1 MSNIV
6 KSNAIIPTNLED
18 LQRLGNMCATSGFF
32 QDARQLAQAC
42 VKIAAGAEYG
52 LPPVVSMTGIN
63 VIKGRVTLSANVMA
77 AIMKRAGYKLKTR
90 FDGETCCT
98 ITVIDPDGENLG
110 ESSFSMDDAK
120 RAGLGGDNWKKFPR
134 NMLFA
139 RAVSN
144 AARWFA
150 PEVLT
155 GAITPEELG
164 EVEEPPVI
172 EVSEVEQRTEPAAKD
187 KEVIIEARIEQA
199 EEEEPEQPMSVETE
213 MFLWRAERA
222 AANKAEETPSDA
234 KEVVISMQEVAQVFE
249 KTDARTQAISE
260 VGEQIRKTSLARIHA
275 AARDVGLDHAGLKA
289 LLPSD
294 WSLTTVPQATLDALS
309 GLLSAKH
316 LDTLREMWSGYK
328 MPALEQVK
336 DYMKARL
343 SAKPALSPSVCKGE
357 QCGKQILWGLSEKQG
372 TRTPVELGP
381 IRSLKGVGKGE
392 LFFVLT
398 DKGTLLLTHTY
409 PVQEG
414 ETGVQTYLSHH
425 STCPNAPH
433 FRVPKKEAA

>member
-90 FDGETCCT
+90 FDGEQSCV
-98 ITVIDPDGENLG
+98 ITVVDPDGEELG
-110 ESSFSMDDAK
+110 VSSFSMDDARK
-120 RAGLGGDNWKKFPR
+120 AGLGGDNWKKFPR

-172 EVSEVEQRTEPAAKD
+172 EVSEVQQFRSELAALAHTPSGKEVIRIAEESKD
-187 KEVIIEARIEQA
+187 KEVIIEARIEQSEPVLEA
-199 EEEEPEQPMSVETE
+199 SFEEEAPLPPTSEIRSLNP
-213 MFLWRAERA
+213 RATMV
-222 AANKAEETPSDA
+222 K
-234 KEVVISMQEVAQVFE
+234 K
-249 KTDARTQAISE
+249 
-260 VGEQIRKTSLARIHA
+260 IHA
-275 AARDVGLDHAGLKA
+275 RLREVGLDHDELKK
-289 LLPSD
+289 LLPSE
-294 WSLTTVPQATLDALS
+294 WSFKTASESDLDCVNAILQCRSLDELRQQWKFLTKNSLAS
-309 GLLSAKH
+309 GL
-316 LDTLREMWSGYK
+316 TE
-328 MPALEQVK
+328 VK
-336 DYMKARL
+336 NYMKA
-343 SAKPALSPSVCKGE
+343 AL
-357 QCGKQILWGLSEKQG
+357 
-372 TRTPVELGP
+372 
-381 IRSLKGVGKGE
+381 
-392 LFFVLT
+392 
-398 DKGTLLLTHTY
+398 
-409 PVQEG
+409 
-414 ETGVQTYLSHH
+414 
-425 STCPNAPH
+425 
-433 FRVPKKEAA
+433 EARA

>member
-90 FDGETCCT
+90 FDGEQSCT

-110 ESSFSMDDAK
+110 ESSFSMDDARK
-120 RAGLGGDNWKKFPR
+120 AGLGGDNWKKFPR

-172 EVSEVEQRTEPAAKD
+172 EVSEVQQFRNELAALAHTPSGKEVIRIAD
-187 KEVIIEARIEQA
+187 KEAIIEARIEP
-199 EEEEPEQPMSVETE
+199 EPPMSVETE

-222 AANKAEETPSDA
+222 AAHAAEEAAEEDPLPPT
-234 KEVVISMQEVAQVFE
+234 
-249 KTDARTQAISE
+249 SE
-260 VGEQIRKTSLARIHA
+260 IRNLNPRANLVKKIHA
-275 AARDVGLDHAGLKA
+275 RLREVGLDHDELKKLLPETWSFKTASESDLDCVNALLQCRSLDDLRQQWNFLTKNSLAAGLN
-289 LLPSD
+289 D
-294 WSLTTVPQATLDALS
+294 
-309 GLLSAKH
+309 
-316 LDTLREMWSGYK
+316 
-328 MPALEQVK
+328 VK
-336 DYMKARL
+336 NYMKA
-343 SAKPALSPSVCKGE
+343 AL
-357 QCGKQILWGLSEKQG
+357 
-372 TRTPVELGP
+372 
-381 IRSLKGVGKGE
+381 
-392 LFFVLT
+392 
-398 DKGTLLLTHTY
+398 
-409 PVQEG
+409 
-414 ETGVQTYLSHH
+414 
-425 STCPNAPH
+425 
-433 FRVPKKEAA
+433 EARA

>member
-18 LQRLGNMCATSGFF
+18 LQRLGNMCAASGFF

-77 AIMKRAGYKLKTR
+77 AIMKRAGYKLKTH
-90 FDGETCCT
+90 FDGEDRCT
-98 ITVIDPDGENLG
+98 ITVIDPDGEVLG

-164 EVEEPPVI
+164 EVEEPPVV
-172 EVSEVEQRTEPAAKD
+172 EVSEAEPVSEVQQFRNELAAL
-187 KEVIIEARIEQA
+187 A
-199 EEEEPEQPMSVETE
+199 
-213 MFLWRAERA
+213 
-222 AANKAEETPSDA
+222 ETPSGR
-234 KEVVISMQEVAQVFE
+234 EVMRIAAEKVEPEYVPALDEDEEMPLPPSSEIRQLNPRATQV
-249 KTDARTQAISE
+249 K
-260 VGEQIRKTSLARIHA
+260 RIHA
-275 AARDVGLDHAGLKA
+275 RLREVGLDHDQLKA
-289 LLPSD
+289 MLPESWSFKTASESD
-294 WSLTTVPQATLDALS
+294 LDCLESLIASRSVDELRHRWGFLVKNGLDA
-309 GLLSAKH
+309 G
-316 LDTLREMWSGYK
+316 
-328 MPALEQVK
+328 LEQVK
-336 DYMKARL
+336 DHMKGRMA
-343 SAKPALSPSVCKGE
+343 
-357 QCGKQILWGLSEKQG
+357 
-372 TRTPVELGP
+372 
-381 IRSLKGVGKGE
+381 
-392 LFFVLT
+392 
-398 DKGTLLLTHTY
+398 
-409 PVQEG
+409 
-414 ETGVQTYLSHH
+414 
-425 STCPNAPH
+425 
-433 FRVPKKEAA
+433 

>member
-6 KSNAIIPTNLED
+6 RSNAIIPTNLED
-18 LQRLGNMCATSGFF
+18 LQRLGNMCANSGFF

-90 FDGETCCT
+90 FDGEQSCA

-172 EVSEVEQRTEPAAKD
+172 EVEQHTDPAAKD

-199 EEEEPEQPMSVETE
+199 EEEDPEP
-213 MFLWRAERA
+213 
-222 AANKAEETPSDA
+222 
-234 KEVVISMQEVAQVFE
+234 VFE
-249 KTDARTQAISE
+249 ASFEEEEPLPPTSE
-260 VGEQIRKTSLARIHA
+260 IRNLNPRATMVKKIHA
-275 AARDVGLDHAGLKA
+275 RLREVGLDHDELKK
-289 LLPSD
+289 LLPSE
-294 WSLTTVPQATLDALS
+294 WSFKTASESDLDCVNAILQCRSLDELRQQWNFLTKNSLAA
-309 GLLSAKH
+309 GLN
-316 LDTLREMWSGYK
+316 D
-328 MPALEQVK
+328 VK
-336 DYMKARL
+336 NYMKA
-343 SAKPALSPSVCKGE
+343 ALEARKE
-357 QCGKQILWGLSEKQG
+357 
-372 TRTPVELGP
+372 TP
-381 IRSLKGVGKGE
+381 
-392 LFFVLT
+392 
-398 DKGTLLLTHTY
+398 
-409 PVQEG
+409 
-414 ETGVQTYLSHH
+414 
-425 STCPNAPH
+425 
-433 FRVPKKEAA
+433 